1 MTMASDMLY
10 HRCEE
15 LREIVR
21 RLAKVLP
28 GQEQEE
34 GPSNLEAA
42 PGWSWQRTVIEA
54 KPIMLAPLILAFRG
68 WKFDKQM
75 PPLYQDMQS
84 RRRFVR
90 EQTRLVTT
98 TACTTA
104 SSSAKTVALPEGS
117 SLWHAT
123 DEARGLLLLAK
134 QDARLLFDTV
144 VMRSLHGVVPMT
156 SNKEFVTLFDNNHGE
171 DPVDMCFR
179 DSVKIL
185 RKFAPYVARLAEEYG
200 KSLTWMY
207 GIGARE
213 FEEGCRLRLQWVK
226 PGCGTPVELL
236 PVSPCRYENGP
247 VVFAALGPS
256 VAFHDLVPSLAD
268 PSTSDDGP
276 IRLSVPEGVMLAM
289 DGASRVRYAVGTPS
303 GTNDSRFNLIFLLDC
318 SARSFPVSYERE
330 TRAIAMQTP
339 VVHDHVV
346 STLIDLPTTRN
357 PPVQMRDCYSVTMGI
372 LRRKL
377 RASESHVITEKCLQV
392 LHAPIIA

>member
-1 MTMASDMLY
+1 MLY
-10 HRCEE
+10 YRCEE

-28 GQEQEE
+28 GQDQEE
-34 GPSNLEAA
+34 GPSSLEVS
-42 PGWSWQRTVIEA
+42 PGWSWRRTVIEA
-54 KPIMLAPLILAFRG
+54 KPIMLARLAPPPLCG
-68 WKFDKQM
+68 WKFDKEM
-75 PPLYQDMQS
+75 PALYQDMQS

-98 TACTTA
+98 IACITDT
-104 SSSAKTVALPEGS
+104 KPVALPEGS

-123 DEARGLLLLAK
+123 DDARRLLLLAK
-134 QDARLLFDTV
+134 QDARMLFENMLGALDRALPVTKNE
-144 VMRSLHGVVPMT
+144 S
-156 SNKEFVTLFDNNHGE
+156 SITLFDNPHGE

-185 RKFAPYVARLAEEYG
+185 KKIAPYVARLAEEYG
-200 KSLTWMY
+200 KSLMWMY

-213 FEEGCRLRLQWVK
+213 FEEGCRLRLQWIK

-247 VVFAALGPS
+247 VVFAAVGPS

-268 PSTSDDGP
+268 PSTGDDGP
-276 IRLSVPEGVMLAM
+276 IRLSVPEGVMLVM
-289 DGASRVRYAVGTPS
+289 DGASRVRYAHGTPAGS
-303 GTNDSRFNLIFLLDC
+303 TDSCFNLIFLLDC

-330 TRAIAMQTP
+330 TRAIVMQTP
-339 VVHDHVV
+339 VVHDRVV
-346 STLIDLPTTRN
+346 STLIDLPTASN

-377 RASESHVITEKCLQV
+377 RASESYLIADKCLQV
-392 LHAPIIA
+392 LHSPTQITA